1 MKSCSVSR
9 PNKNDSAFFS
19 DPSVY
24 QSETLCVYISSFLTH
39 RAISLHPP
47 PSAACS
53 PSLIFPLSQHN
64 SGDQSLVAMAIKPP
78 MQVYVCVCVSECA
91 CVCAC
96 VHVVT
101 TPVYSVLHTLYLPLS
116 SQGDEASTGDAALR
130 DALPFRVALTAVQSR
145 CSHLPHLASFQLC
158 AE

>member
-1 MKSCSVSR
+1 MKGCSVSR

-24 QSETLCVYISSFLTH
+24 YSETLCVYISSFLTH

-96 VHVVT
+96 VRVVT

-130 DALPFRVALTAVQSR
+130 DALPFRVALTAV
-145 CSHLPHLASFQLC
+145 
-158 AE
+158 